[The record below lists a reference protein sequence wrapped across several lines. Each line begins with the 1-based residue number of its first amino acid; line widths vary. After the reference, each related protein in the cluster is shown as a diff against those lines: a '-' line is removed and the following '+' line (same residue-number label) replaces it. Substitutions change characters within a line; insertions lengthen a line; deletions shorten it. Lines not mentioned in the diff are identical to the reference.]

1 MKKVAFIFAGQ
12 GSQKIGMGKEFFDNF
27 DFAQDMIKK
36 ASERIGVNFE
46 ELLFQENNKLEET
59 EFTQPAILLVG
70 IIAFEIFKQKCN
82 IKPEF
87 VLGHSLGEFSA
98 LVISGALDPIDAIE
112 LVHKRGLF
120 MKEACQ
126 NLDVGMMALIG
137 LEDKKAEEITEKA
150 RLDGKKVWCANYN
163 SDGQIVLAGLKDDL
177 SELENSFKDGGAKK
191 TVLLNMSVA
200 SHCPLLQSA
209 REKLDIELDRLLK
222 DNFLTPVVSNV
233 TAEKYLSKKDAIKL
247 LSQQLV
253 SPVLYKQ
260 SIQKFENEVDLFIEF
275 GNGVVLK
282 GLNRRVIKTKTESA
296 NSIQNIEKVIDIL
309 NS

>member
-247 LSQQLV
+247 LSQQLI